1 MPTSVTNGWQ
11 NKVTPVE
18 HLSCTHLEVKCFPS
32 HLCAHAILHG
42 SVRQGAQHAGLV
54 VSRFLSLKK
63 LCTYGQCFQNWKENC
78 QLMFSMPIPAIVP
91 DSVGTV
97 CSAGIQM

>member
-1 MPTSVTNGWQ
+1 MPTSVTNGWK

-54 VSRFLSLKK
+54 VSHVLES
-63 LCTYGQCFQNWKENC
+63 KEAVHIRP
-78 QLMFSMPIPAIVP
+78 MFSKLE
-91 DSVGTV
+91 GEL
-97 CSAGIQM
+97 SAHVFYAHSCYCA